1 MLGQT
6 YFDDVSVKSINCVCA
21 RTNKQFILIDT
32 PNTENEIKWCEHAIL
47 WEFEVFED
55 CGNCIA
61 MEQSGYISEWQNLLL
76 TLTSYD
82 VGVKRYFD
90 PSDTELLRALHSRN
104 SKNIRNPLI
113 FLQKMASY
121 SCFWRVPR
129 LQILRQASLHRI
141 YDLLTRVSY
150 RLDLDRCKHRKEV
163 L

>member
-1 MLGQT
+1 M
-6 YFDDVSVKSINCVCA
+6 
-21 RTNKQFILIDT
+21 
-32 PNTENEIKWCEHAIL
+32 
-47 WEFEVFED
+47 FED

-113 FLQKMASY
+113 FFKKWLLTHVFSGSQVQKS
-121 SCFWRVPR
+121 SC
-129 LQILRQASLHRI
+129 RQACI
-141 YDLLTRVSY
+141 GFMTF
-150 RLDLDRCKHRKEV
+150 
-163 L
+163 

>member
-1 MLGQT
+1 MGQKVKICSRLL
-6 YFDDVSVKSINCVCA
+6 YDVSVKSINCVCA

-76 TLTSYD
+76 TLTSLYTKYKFKIPRCGEFFKND
-82 VGVKRYFD
+82 VYAFFKEEKSGSQNV
-90 PSDTELLRALHSRN
+90 
-104 SKNIRNPLI
+104 
-113 FLQKMASY
+113 
-121 SCFWRVPR
+121 CG
-129 LQILRQASLHRI
+129 
-141 YDLLTRVSY
+141 
-150 RLDLDRCKHRKEV
+150 DRCRFFCPGAGD

>member
-32 PNTENEIKWCEHAIL
+32 PNTENGIKWCEYAIL

-76 TLTSYD
+76 TLTS
-82 VGVKRYFD
+82 FC
-90 PSDTELLRALHSRN
+90 TTATC
-104 SKNIRNPLI
+104 NIKKSN
-113 FLQKMASY
+113 QKGKQ
-121 SCFWRVPR
+121 R
-129 LQILRQASLHRI
+129 
-141 YDLLTRVSY
+141 DG
-150 RLDLDRCKHRKEV
+150 
-163 L
+163 